1 MGCLFNLLVLP
12 FEFIFEEIIWNWYIA
27 MTWIFPKTVGGKF
40 FRFFLKF
47 LVAIECM
54 ILALFFIIGIISA
67 FSPDLTVF
75 DLWRL
80 VFIPLGISLVQIA
93 IGAVIRFVIIKDK
106 ADNDKQG

>member
-1 MGCLFNLLVLP
+1 MGCLFNLLALP

-27 MTWIFPKTVGGKF
+27 MTWIVPKNLGGKF
-40 FRFFLKF
+40 FRFFLKV
-47 LVAIECM
+47 LIAIECI

-80 VFIPLGISLVQIA
+80 VFIPIGISLGQIA
-93 IGAVIRFVIIKDK
+93 TGAVIRFVIIKDK
-106 ADNDKQG
+106 TDNDKQG